1 MMTDGR
7 FSVLRDVLF
16 PPLRL
21 FCSVSERFWGVKV
34 IYRRDA
40 ESKSEVK
47 GEWNGKEGI
56 KSKREKEKME
66 IMSTILF

>member
-1 MMTDGR
+1 MLDINSGRKTIWCYNDSLLMMTDGR

-21 FCSVSERFWGVKV
+21 FSSVSERFWGVKV

-47 GEWNGKEGI
+47 GE
-56 KSKREKEKME
+56 
-66 IMSTILF
+66 